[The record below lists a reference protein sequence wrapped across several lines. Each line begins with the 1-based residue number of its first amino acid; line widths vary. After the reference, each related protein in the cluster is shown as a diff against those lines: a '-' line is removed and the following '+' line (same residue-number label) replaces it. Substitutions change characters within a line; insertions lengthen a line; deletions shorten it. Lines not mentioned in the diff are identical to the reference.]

1 MRDVRTYQI
10 NTAAAPTSRAV
21 LSCGS
26 VHATY
31 TASGSVVPIATQR
44 AIRAARRRTRSVH
57 SAQRPPMGMPATNS
71 PHLAHGCLG
80 PMGHGASKLGGCST
94 APPILGP
101 HVVLDDCGLD
111 RSAQPVAPPPFPPLV
126 EHHGGREH
134 LGGRVGDPPASDV
147 RRGAVHR
154 PQNPPPGA

>member
-44 AIRAARRRTRSVH
+44 AGTDVALVLTAAGVGVHADTVGHPVIEVALVPRTARLEVHAVPVWLAGDELPALGARVLRPDGPRREQTR
-57 SAQRPPMGMPATNS
+57 R
-71 PHLAHGCLG
+71 L
-80 PMGHGASKLGGCST
+80 
-94 APPILGP
+94 
-101 HVVLDDCGLD
+101 
-111 RSAQPVAPPPFPPLV
+111 
-126 EHHGGREH
+126 
-134 LGGRVGDPPASDV
+134 
-147 RRGAVHR
+147 
-154 PQNPPPGA
+154 

>member
-44 AIRAARRRTRSVH
+44 AIRAARRRTRSEH
-57 SAQRPPMGMPATNS
+57 SAQRPPMRLPATNS

-80 PMGHGASKLGGCST
+80 PMGHGASKLGGLNTSPQILC
-94 APPILGP
+94 PPVFL
-101 HVVLDDCGLD
+101 
-111 RSAQPVAPPPFPPLV
+111 
-126 EHHGGREH
+126 
-134 LGGRVGDPPASDV
+134 
-147 RRGAVHR
+147 
-154 PQNPPPGA
+154 